1 MNEDRKQCAAITRAG
16 ARCKNHVMHGSDYCG
31 VHQSLAEDFMKES
44 ASALDFHET
53 ELHQES
59 SIREEPSIDIR
70 PPIGGPFRES
80 RAQAS
85 FEILAAELNALAVEI
100 QASIPSYVPPV
111 FTPDGLVALVKSN
124 LERFTPDM
132 QFEILSEL
140 RRNLEGTSP
149 GDLVD
154 PDTWKGLWYVLN
166 YTVQAQSMSAIES
179 VYTRLADLPGMA
191 LLSDLKGNLEGTS
204 PKEFLDPE
212 TWKGMWMI
220 MNYTIQATAAD
231 LKRKLEGEEDDQVDD

>member
-1 MNEDRKQCAAITRAG
+1 MNEEHKQCAATTKAG
-16 ARCKNHVMHGSDYCG
+16 SRCKNHAMHDSDYCG
-31 VHQSLAEDFMKES
+31 VHQSLAKES
-44 ASALDFHET
+44 VEGSPPAVDIHEI
-53 ELHQES
+53 EAHQE
-59 SIREEPSIDIR
+59 IAIQEEAPIDTR

-85 FEILAAELNALAVEI
+85 FEILAAELNALAVEL
-100 QASIPSYVPPV
+100 QTSIPGYVPPA

-132 QFEILSEL
+132 QVEILSEL

-149 GDLVD
+149 RDLID
-154 PDTWKGLWYVLN
+154 PDTWKGLWYILN
-166 YTVQAQSMSAIES
+166 YTVQAQSTAAIES
-179 VYTRLADLPGMA
+179 VYARLAALPGMA

-231 LKRKLEGEEDDQVDD
+231 LKRKLEGEEGVDE

>member
-1 MNEDRKQCAAITRAG
+1 MSEDHKQCAATTKAG
-16 ARCKNHVMHGSDYCG
+16 ARCKNPAKHGSNYCG
-31 VHQSLAEDFMKES
+31 VHQSVVEES
-44 ASALDFHET
+44 VEGTPAAVVDVHEPK
-53 ELHQES
+53 LQQGS
-59 SIREEPSIDIR
+59 SNQEEPSIDAR
-70 PPIGGPFRES
+70 PIGGPFRES

-100 QASIPSYVPPV
+100 QTTIPGYVPPA

-124 LERFTPDM
+124 LDRFTPDM
-132 QFEILSEL
+132 QVEILSEL

-149 GDLVD
+149 SDLID

-166 YTVQAQSMSAIES
+166 YTVQAQSTAAIES
-179 VYTRLADLPGMA
+179 VYARLVNLPGMA

-212 TWKGMWMI
+212 TWKGMWMV

-231 LKRKLEGEEDDQVDD
+231 LKRKLEGEEDDEVDD

>member
-1 MNEDRKQCAAITRAG
+1 MRGGYPVSEEHRQCAATTKAG
-16 ARCKNHVMHGSDYCG
+16 THCKNNAMHGSEYCR
-31 VHQSLAEDFMKES
+31 VHQSWAEKATVRTEKTSDV
-44 ASALDFHET
+44 ASVARVE
-53 ELHQES
+53 
-59 SIREEPSIDIR
+59 IRNEPPKSTDGVKSEA
-70 PPIGGPFRES
+70 PS
-80 RAQAS
+80 QQAN
-85 FEILAAELNALAVEI
+85 FDILAAELNAWRSRFR
-100 QASIPSYVPPV
+100 QAFRRMCRLSSLL
-111 FTPDGLVALVKSN
+111 TDLVALVKSN

-132 QFEILSEL
+132 QVEILSEL

-231 LKRKLEGEEDDQVDD
+231 LKRKLEGEEDDQVDE